1 MWRPTRYRVVVLTQT
16 DPLLDLLS
24 VSMLL
29 IRQNMLVRSVAVLFL
44 LATPCSAQ
52 ENFSARI
59 DAYVKTEMRR
69 QRIPGLS
76 LAVVRNG
83 KIAVLK
89 SYGFSNLEHQIPVKP
104 KTIFQSGSIGKQF
117 AATAILILAAEG
129 KLALEDKVSKFF
141 PDAPATWS
149 PITVRHLLTHTAGLG
164 DYPSDFDLRRDH
176 TEAELWTMIKA
187 IPLASP
193 PGEKWDYSN
202 LGYVTLGILIR
213 KVTGKFHGDFVS
225 ERIFKPLGMQTARII
240 SEADIVPNRAAGYQ
254 LVKGQL
260 LNQEWVS
267 PSTNTTADGPYYFTI
282 LDLAK
287 WDAGLLS
294 ETLLP
299 QAQLAQMWKPVKL
312 FDGSTKGYGFG
323 WHTEVLHGRPVV
335 FHGGAWQGFKS
346 FIVRF
351 PKDRITFIFMA
362 NSWDT
367 RDFRLARG
375 LIATHFPEFALPAAD
390 NIPDQTPEVTAML
403 RRVLLQLAQGK
414 ADADTFTPAAA
425 STMFPH
431 KAKAVGTLLNT
442 LSLPIALIFT
452 NELIEKKEENGLRVY
467 RYAFNDIGK
476 TLYCTIKLTSADKID
491 SLSLQLADNLR

>member
-1 MWRPTRYRVVVLTQT
+1 MW
-16 DPLLDLLS
+16 LLW
-24 VSMLL
+24 
-29 IRQNMLVRSVAVLFL
+29 
-44 LATPCSAQ
+44 ATPCPAQ
-52 ENFSARI
+52 EKLSARI
-59 DAYVKTEMRR
+59 DAYVRNEMQR
-69 QRIPGLS
+69 QQIPGVS
-76 LAVVRNG
+76 LAVVRDG

-89 SYGFSNLEHQIPVKP
+89 SYGLSNLEHQIPVKP
-104 KTIFQSGSIGKQF
+104 ETIFQSGSIGKQF
-117 AATAILILAAEG
+117 AATAIMILAADG
-129 KLALEDKVSKFF
+129 KLSLEDKVSKFF
-141 PDAPATWS
+141 ADAPASWS
-149 PITVRHLLTHTAGLG
+149 PITLHHLLTHTAGLG
-164 DYPSDFDLRRDH
+164 DYPSGFDLRRDH
-176 TEAELWTMIKA
+176 TEAELWTMIKS
-187 IPLASP
+187 IPLACQ

-213 KVTGKFHGDFVS
+213 KITGKFHGDFVA

-240 SEADIVPNRAAGYQ
+240 SEADIIPNRAAGYR
-254 LVKGQL
+254 LVRGQL

-299 QAQLAQMWKPVKL
+299 QPQLARMWQPVKL
-312 FDGSTKGYGFG
+312 ADGSVKGYGFG

-367 RDFRLARG
+367 RDFRFARG
-375 LIATHFPEFALPAAD
+375 LVATHFPEFALPAAESISD
-390 NIPDQTPEVTAML
+390 REPEVTTMI

-414 ADADTFTPAAA
+414 ANSNSFTPSAAT
-425 STMFPH
+425 TMFPH
-431 KAKAVGTLLNT
+431 KAREVGTLLNT
-442 LSLPIALIFT
+442 LSIPIALIFT

-476 TLYCTIKLTSADKID
+476 TLWCTIKLTSTDKID
-491 SLSLQLADNLR
+491 SLTCN

>member
-1 MWRPTRYRVVVLTQT
+1 
-16 DPLLDLLS
+16 
-24 VSMLL
+24 MLP
-29 IRQNMLVRSVAVLFL
+29 IRQNMFASSVAVLLMF
-44 LATPCSAQ
+44 ATPSLAQ
-52 ENFSARI
+52 ENPSALI
-59 DAYVKTEMRR
+59 DAYVKTEMQR
-69 QRIPGLS
+69 QRIPGVS

-104 KTIFQSGSIGKQF
+104 ETIFQSGSIGKQF
-117 AATAILILAAEG
+117 AATAITILAAEG
-129 KLALEDKVSKFF
+129 KLSLEDNVSKFF
-141 PDAPATWS
+141 PDAPASWS
-149 PITVRHLLTHTAGLG
+149 QITVRHLLTHTAGLG
-164 DYPSDFDLRRDH
+164 DYPSEFDVRRDH
-176 TEAELWTMIKA
+176 TEAELWAMIKA
-187 IPLASP
+187 VPLAYR

-202 LGYVTLGILIR
+202 LGYVTLGIIIR
-213 KVTGKFHGDFVS
+213 KVTGKFHGDFVG

-240 SEADIVPNRAAGYQ
+240 SEADIILNRAAGYR
-254 LVKGQL
+254 LVRGQL

-267 PSTNTTADGPYYFTI
+267 PSTNTTADGPYYFTV

-287 WDAGLLS
+287 WEAGLLS
-294 ETLLP
+294 ETLLLP

-312 FDGSTKGYGFG
+312 ADGSTKGYGFG

-367 RDFRLARG
+367 QDFRFARG
-375 LIATHFPEFALPAAD
+375 LVATHFPEFALPAVEAIAD
-390 NIPDQTPEVTAML
+390 QEPDLTAMI

-414 ADADTFTPAAA
+414 ANSDSFTPAAA
-425 STMFPH
+425 SAMFPQ
-431 KAKAVGTLLNT
+431 KAREVGTLLNT

-476 TLYCTIKLTSADKID
+476 TIFCTVKLTSADKID
-491 SLSLQLADNLR
+491 SLSCN

>member
-1 MWRPTRYRVVVLTQT
+1 MRHAISGFAPAREVASRYFIQEGLLRLRP
-16 DPLLDLLS
+16 LS
-24 VSMLL
+24 MM
-29 IRQNMLVRSVAVLFL
+29 RQNMLAGCVAL
-44 LATPCSAQ
+44 LLMVATPCPAQ
-52 ENFSARI
+52 ENLSARI
-59 DAYVKTEMRR
+59 DAFVKTEMQR
-69 QRIPGLS
+69 QQIPGVS

-104 KTIFQSGSIGKQF
+104 ETIFQSGSIGKQF
-117 AATAILILAAEG
+117 AATAIMILAAEG
-129 KLALEDKVSKFF
+129 KLSLEDKVSRFF
-141 PDAPATWS
+141 PDAPASWS
-149 PITVRHLLTHTAGLG
+149 QITVRHLLTHTAGLG

-187 IPLASP
+187 VPLAYQ

-213 KVTGKFHGDFVS
+213 KVTERFHGDFVG

-240 SEADIVPNRAAGYQ
+240 SEAAIVLNRAAGYR
-254 LVKGQL
+254 LVRGQL

-267 PSTNTTADGPYYFTI
+267 PSTNTTADGPYYFTV

-294 ETLLP
+294 DTLLP

-312 FDGSTKGYGFG
+312 ADGSIKGYGFG
-323 WHTEVLHGRPVV
+323 WHTEVLHGHPVV

-346 FIVRF
+346 FIARF

-367 RDFRLARG
+367 RDFRFARG
-375 LIATHFPEFALPAAD
+375 LVATHFPEFALPAAQTIAD
-390 NIPDQTPEVTAML
+390 REPDVTAMI

-414 ADADTFTPAAA
+414 ANSDSFSPAAV
-425 STMFPH
+425 SSMFPQ
-431 KAKAVGTLLNT
+431 KAKAVGSLLNT

-452 NELIEKKEENGLRVY
+452 NELVEKKEENGLRVY

-476 TLYCTIKLTSADKID
+476 TIFCTVKLTSTNKID
-491 SLSLQLADNLR
+491 SLTCN